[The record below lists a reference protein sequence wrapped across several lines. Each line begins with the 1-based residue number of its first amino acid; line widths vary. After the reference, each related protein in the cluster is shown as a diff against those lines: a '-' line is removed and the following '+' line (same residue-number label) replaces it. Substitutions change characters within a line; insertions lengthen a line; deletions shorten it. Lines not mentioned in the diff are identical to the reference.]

1 MQQKRTLFVGY
12 YPWCKYHWTL
22 HRQTVFNCMY
32 IFHSAIVKH
41 LNNQDHIAWK
51 MYIHLQSFS
60 VFCLNMEGILVSL
73 CDYVLKEVKLELL
86 TIQSATNQLRTV
98 TQKMAHFFCEDQHNF
113 DLETTLQCLHR
124 FCKQIKRCQNVSS
137 MLESK
142 SKKLQISEYFYYFS
156 NGIAIIINFH
166 M

>member
-1 MQQKRTLFVGY
+1 M
-12 YPWCKYHWTL
+12 
-22 HRQTVFNCMY
+22 
-32 IFHSAIVKH
+32 
-41 LNNQDHIAWK
+41 
-51 MYIHLQSFS
+51 
-60 VFCLNMEGILVSL
+60 
-73 CDYVLKEVKLELL
+73 L

-124 FCKQIKRCQNVSS
+124 FCKQIKRCQNVSF

-156 NGIAIIINFH
+156 NGITIIINFH